1 MSDKLL
7 VDLGPHMKQQ
17 LRREAKRRGM
27 PMSALTK
34 KVLRE
39 YLDEIEA
46 QEEFSRWLE
55 RVRGS
60 APPGMTTDEIMA
72 LTRGE

>member
-7 VDLGPHMKQQ
+7 VDIGPLKQQ
-17 LRREAKRRGM
+17 LRREAKRRGIT
-27 PMSALTK
+27 MSTLTRTI
-34 KVLRE
+34 LRE

-55 RVRGS
+55 SVRGS
-60 APPGMTTDEIMA
+60 ATSGLTTDEIMA